1 VSNAL
6 LKAEGLKFSF
16 GERLVLDG
24 VDLTVQPGEVVAL
37 LGRNG
42 AGKTTLLKMLNGL
55 LTPARGTVMLGGRT
69 LDELSLPERAR
80 RSAYVPQ
87 SITSAFPMRVIDVV
101 LLGRRP
107 YVTWRLSKGDIKIAS
122 DTLAT
127 LGLDAFAFRRFTELS
142 GGERQQVVMA
152 KALAQ
157 EASLLLLDEPTS
169 DLDLNNQIGVM
180 KRIRRVVDDMD
191 QRAAVIVMHDLNA
204 AAAYADRVVLLHEG
218 RVESIGRPEEVL
230 TEANLA
236 KVFMVEASIDVAPAD
251 GRLRI
256 HVHDEV
262 NASVLHHTKQGD
274 DDE

>member
-1 VSNAL
+1 MSNAL

-107 YVTWRLSKGDIKIAS
+107 YVTWRLSKDDIKIAS

-204 AAAYADRVVLLHEG
+204 AAAYADRVVLMHEG
-218 RVESIGRPEEVL
+218 RVEAVGRPEEVL

-262 NASVLHHTKQGD
+262 NASVLHHTMQGD
-274 DDE
+274 ER

>member
-1 VSNAL
+1 MSTAL
-6 LKAEGLKFSF
+6 LTAEQLQFSW

-24 VDLTVQPGEVVAL
+24 VDLTVHPGEVVAL

-55 LTPARGTVMLGGRT
+55 LTPAHGTVMLGDRALGDLT
-69 LDELSLPERAR
+69 LPERAR

-180 KRIRRVVDDMD
+180 KRIRRVVDNMD

-218 RVESIGRPEEVL
+218 RVEAAGRPEAVL

-236 KVFMVEASIDVAPAD
+236 KVFMVEASIDVNPKD

-262 NASVLHHTKQGD
+262 KASGMRHTKNGD
-274 DDE
+274 ER

>member
-1 VSNAL
+1 MSNAL
-6 LKAEGLKFSF
+6 LTAKGLEFAW
-16 GERLVLDG
+16 GQRMVLNG
-24 VDLTVQPGEVVAL
+24 VDLTVEPGEVVAL

-55 LTPARGTVMLGGRT
+55 LTPAHGTVMLGGRS
-69 LDELSLPERAR
+69 LDGLSLPERAR
-80 RSAYVPQ
+80 CSAYVPQ

-107 YVTWRLSKGDIKIAS
+107 YVTWRLSKDDIKIAS

-180 KRIRRVVDDMD
+180 KRIRTVVDSVD

-218 RVESIGRPEEVL
+218 RVEAVGRPETVL
-230 TEANLA
+230 TKSNLA
-236 KVFMVEASIDVAPAD
+236 KVFKVEASIDVSPAD

-262 NASVLHHTKQGD
+262 KASGMHHTKNGD
-274 DDE
+274 ER

>member
-1 VSNAL
+1 MSNAL

-107 YVTWRLSKGDIKIAS
+107 YVTWRLSKDDIKIAS

-262 NASVLHHTKQGD
+262 NASVLHHTMQGD
-274 DDE
+274 ER

>member
-1 VSNAL
+1 MSNAL

-80 RSAYVPQ
+80 RSAYIPQ

-107 YVTWRLSKGDIKIAS
+107 YVTWRLSKDDIKIAS

-204 AAAYADRVVLLHEG
+204 AAAYADRVVLMHEG
-218 RVESIGRPEEVL
+218 RVEAVGRPEEVL

-262 NASVLHHTKQGD
+262 NASVLHHTMQGD
-274 DDE
+274 ER

>member
-1 VSNAL
+1 MSNVL
-6 LKAEGLKFSF
+6 LKAERLEFSF
-16 GERLVLDG
+16 GERLVLNG

-55 LTPARGTVMLGGRT
+55 LTPARGTVMLGDRT

-107 YVTWRLSKGDIKIAS
+107 YVTWRLSKNDIKIAS

-204 AAAYADRVVLLHEG
+204 AAAYADRVVLMHEG
-218 RVESIGRPEEVL
+218 RVEAVGRPEEVL

-262 NASVLHHTKQGD
+262 NASVLHHTMQGD
-274 DDE
+274 ER

>member
-1 VSNAL
+1 MSNAL
-6 LKAEGLKFSF
+6 LKAERLEFSF

-24 VDLTVQPGEVVAL
+24 VDLTVHPGEVVAL

-55 LTPARGTVMLGGRT
+55 LTPARGTVKLGGRT
-69 LDELSLPERAR
+69 LDELSLLERAR

-107 YVTWRLSKGDIKIAS
+107 YVTWRLSKKDIKIAS

-204 AAAYADRVVLLHEG
+204 AAAYADRVVLMHEG
-218 RVESIGRPEEVL
+218 RVEAVGRPEEVL

-236 KVFMVEASIDVAPAD
+236 KVFMVEASIDVAPTD
-251 GRLRI
+251 RRLRI

-262 NASVLHHTKQGD
+262 SASVMHHTKQGD
-274 DDE
+274 ER

>member
-107 YVTWRLSKGDIKIAS
+107 YVTWRLSKDDIKIAS

-262 NASVLHHTKQGD
+262 NASVLHHTMQGD
-274 DDE
+274 ER

>member
-1 VSNAL
+1 MSNVL
-6 LKAEGLKFSF
+6 LKAERLEFSF
-16 GERLVLDG
+16 GERLVLNG

-55 LTPARGTVMLGGRT
+55 LTPARGTVMLGNRT

-107 YVTWRLSKGDIKIAS
+107 YVTWRLSKNDIKIAS

-157 EASLLLLDEPTS
+157 EASLLLLDEPTVG
-169 DLDLNNQIGVM
+169 LDVASRKALNEHVRTLCEEDGLTVLWATHLIEEV
-180 KRIRRVVDDMD
+180 REE
-191 QRAAVIVMHDLNA
+191 
-204 AAAYADRVVLLHEG
+204 DRVLILHQGQLL
-218 RVESIGRPEEVL
+218 
-230 TEANLA
+230 
-236 KVFMVEASIDVAPAD
+236 AD
-251 GRLRI
+251 GNGQAICDAEGTRDLAETF
-256 HVHDEV
+256 H
-262 NASVLHHTKQGD
+262 ALTGAG
-274 DDE
+274 

>member
-1 VSNAL
+1 MSTAL
-6 LKAEGLKFSF
+6 LTAEQLQFSW
-16 GERLVLDG
+16 GQRLVLDG
-24 VDLTVQPGEVVAL
+24 VDLTVHPGEVVAL

-55 LTPARGTVMLGGRT
+55 LTPAHGTVMLGDRALGDLT
-69 LDELSLPERAR
+69 LPERAR

-107 YVTWRLSKGDIKIAS
+107 YVTWRLSKDDIKIAS
-122 DTLAT
+122 DTLAM

-191 QRAAVIVMHDLNA
+191 QRAAVIVMHDLNV
-204 AAAYADRVVLLHEG
+204 AAAYADRVVLLHDG
-218 RVESIGRPEEVL
+218 RVEAVGQPEQVL

-236 KVFMVEASIDVAPAD
+236 KVFMVEASIDTNPTD

-262 NASVLHHTKQGD
+262 KPSGMRHTKNGD
-274 DDE
+274 ER